1 MLKQAGL
8 AAALCVA
15 VGAGWALA
23 DDAPPQFMKVLDQ
36 DQIVTPFNVTVGE
49 LESADIY
56 SAGGEE
62 IGDVEDVLMNANG
75 EIVALSAEIGG
86 FAGIGERE
94 VLIGLDALVWDGD
107 RVIARLTEDQFG
119 SLPTWD

>member
-1 MLKQAGL
+1 MLKRAGL
-8 AAALCVA
+8 AAAFCVVA
-15 VGAGWALA
+15 SAWALA
-23 DDAPPQFMKVLDQ
+23 DEAAPQFMKVLDQ

-49 LESADIY
+49 LEGADIY

-62 IGDVEDVLMNANG
+62 IGDVEDVLMNADG
-75 EIVALSAEIGG
+75 KIVALSAEIGG

-107 RVIARLTEDQFG
+107 RVIARMTEDQFG
-119 SLPTWD
+119 ALPTWD

>member
-8 AAALCVA
+8 AAALSVA
-15 VGAGWALA
+15 LGGWALA
-23 DDAPPQFMKVLDQ
+23 DDAPAQLMKVLDQ
-36 DQIVTPFNVTVGE
+36 DRVVTAFNVTVGE
-49 LESADIY
+49 LESADLY

-62 IGDVEDVLMNANG
+62 IGDVEDVLMTADG

-86 FAGIGERE
+86 FAGIGEKE
-94 VLIGLDALVWDGD
+94 VLIGLDAVVWDGD
-107 RVIARLTEDQFG
+107 RVIARLTKDEFG

>member
-8 AAALCVA
+8 AAAFCV
-15 VGAGWALA
+15 VLGGMTYA
-23 DDAPPQFMKVLDQ
+23 DETTSQLMKVMDQ
-36 DQIVTPFNVTVGE
+36 EQIVTPFAVTVGE

-86 FAGIGERE
+86 FAGIGEKE

>member
-15 VGAGWALA
+15 LAGASLA
-23 DDAPPQFMKVLDQ
+23 DDAAPQFMKVLDQ
-36 DQIVTPFNVTVGE
+36 DRVVTAFNVTVGE

-62 IGDVEDVLMNANG
+62 IGDVEDVLMNAEG

-86 FAGIGERE
+86 FIGIGERE

-107 RVIARLTEDQFG
+107 RVIARMTEDQFG
-119 SLPTWD
+119 TLPTWD